1 MTEAALI
8 LPTDVTRDGADWR
21 CSKCGELTEA
31 GQLNRRETEIATAM
45 AGLIASPVCVSLIIV
60 FTYRP
65 GQLQSGS
72 V

>member
-21 CSKCGELTEA
+21 CSQCGELTEA

-45 AGLIASPVCVSLIIV
+45 AGLLYLVCVYLNIV
-60 FTYRP
+60 FTNRP

>member
-45 AGLIASPVCVSLIIV
+45 AGLPGPLSVSP
-60 FTYRP
+60 
-65 GQLQSGS
+65 
-72 V
+72 

>member
-21 CSKCGELTEA
+21 CSQCGELTEA

-45 AGLIASPVCVSLIIV
+45 AGLLYPVCVSLIIV
-60 FTYRP
+60 FINRP

>member
-21 CSKCGELTEA
+21 CSQCGELTEA

-45 AGLIASPVCVSLIIV
+45 AGL
-60 FTYRP
+60 P
-65 GQLQSGS
+65 GPLS
-72 V
+72 VYLL